1 MEDLGSPSGLRPLGA
16 EDWRSFRLQFPVTEE
31 LTYLNH
37 AAVSPLPLRAIGN
50 VARYLDELSRRGAAS
65 YPAFPFRI
73 IDRARELAALLINTA
88 PERIFIVRSTT
99 QGIGIAATGIP
110 MRPGDNVVLVE
121 REFPANIRPWL
132 PLRRRGVE
140 VRMVPQREGRVLLDD
155 LAAAADDRTAAI
167 SVSFVQFLSGFRVDV
182 GAVSE
187 ICRRHDALCV
197 VDAIQGLGA
206 FPLDVE
212 ALGVDFLSADAHK
225 WLLGPEG
232 VGIGYAAPRAL
243 ERIEPVLEGW
253 FGAEEPF
260 DFFNVEQPLK
270 QTAARYEE
278 GAYNVAGLHGMVGS
292 LEVIL
297 EAGVERIARRIL
309 TLTDRLCEGLR
320 RIGWSVQSPREV
332 EDERSGIVLC
342 GREGADAQALRARL
356 ERERI
361 VVSVRGGGLRIAPH
375 GYNTPEEID
384 RIVEVLGE

>member
-1 MEDLGSPSGLRPLGA
+1 MDE
-16 EDWRSFRLQFPVTEE
+16 WQSFRLQFPVTLE

-37 AAVSPLPLRAIGN
+37 AAVAPLPLRASGHI
-50 VARYLDELSRRGAAS
+50 ARYLDELSRRGAAG
-65 YPAFPFRI
+65 YPAFAFQI
-73 IDRARELAALLINTA
+73 IDRARELAARLIHTV

-99 QGIGIAATGIP
+99 QGIGVAATGIP
-110 MRPGDNVVLVE
+110 ARPGDNVVLVE

-140 VRMVPQREGRVLLDD
+140 VRMVPQREGRVLIDD

-212 ALGVDFLSADAHK
+212 ALGVDFLAADAHK
-225 WLLGPEG
+225 WMLGPEG

-253 FGAEEPF
+253 FGTEDPF

-278 GAYNVAGLHGMVGS
+278 GAYNVAGIHGMVGS
-292 LEVIL
+292 LELLL

-320 RIGWSVQSPREV
+320 GIGWAVQSPRET
-332 EDERSGIVLC
+332 EAERSGIVLC
-342 GREGADAQALRARL
+342 GREGADAQTLRARL

-361 VVSVRGGGLRIAPH
+361 VVSVRGGGLRVAPH
-375 GYNTPEEID
+375 AYNTPEEID
-384 RIVEVLGE
+384 RIVAVLGE